1 MIEENVDIVGGE
13 NCVGVI
19 LFSNWSAASFKADY
33 KYMVDCSLT
42 ASLALFSKKPT

>member
-1 MIEENVDIVGGE
+1 MIEENVDIVGGKI
-13 NCVGVI
+13 CVGVI

-42 ASLALFSKKPT
+42 ASLAMFSKNRT